1 MKKYSPRTLVLV
13 AVALLMVACTKQ
25 PTLDPRSAAT
35 EFFQTIGES
44 RFQEAYDS
52 TAFAFRAQTN
62 FRSFQ
67 ATAKELG
74 LNAGTVSCNWQSEEI
89 KDRDVKLSGELLS
102 TDGTTVPVR
111 LTLIEERGAWR
122 VFALRTPR
130 ERGNQDDDRFSLLGK
145 GASFNSAA
153 NHALPSPK
161 VLNDLTLSSLMLFND
176 AVLQRSFG
184 EFYSKVS
191 LAWQN
196 QLTTTQLKQAFQPF
210 IDAKVDLSDIQK
222 LQPVF
227 DTPPEITSEGIL
239 NIIGHYDTKPV
250 RTFFSLKFIYEFPYW
265 KLYGIEVKIR
275 S

>member
-1 MKKYSPRTLVLV
+1 MKKYSPSTFILV
-13 AVALLMVACTKQ
+13 AVALLLAGCTKH
-25 PTLDPRSAAT
+25 PVHNPRKAAT
-35 EFFQTIGES
+35 EFLQKIGES
-44 RFQEAYDS
+44 RFQEAYDN

-74 LNAGTVSCNWQSEEI
+74 LNAGTVSCNWRSEEI
-89 KDRDVKLSGELLS
+89 KDRDVKLTGELMS
-102 TDGTTVPVR
+102 ANGTTVPVR
-111 LTLIEERGAWR
+111 LTLIEERGEWR

-130 ERGNQDDDRFSLLGK
+130 ERGNQEDDHFSLLGK
-145 GASFNSAA
+145 GGSFNSSA

-161 VLNDLTLSSLMLFND
+161 ILNDLTLSSLLLFND